1 MELYQSGNGFIPEHE
16 PGLAPGVKLLV
27 PHQVRPVEADQVG
40 LNALRPLY
48 YDLDARLKLNE
59 CQN

>member
-27 PHQVRPVEADQVG
+27 PHQIRPVEADQVG
-40 LNALRPLY
+40 LDALWPLDN
-48 YDLDARLKLNE
+48 DLDAGLKFE
-59 CQN
+59 VV